1 MKMQTYQRTGAPVAS
16 ELSVSLSEKEHIPEK
31 HDKDSV
37 KDEEELWQEI
47 SDDLASSSYPVW
59 RMWR

>member
-1 MKMQTYQRTGAPVAS
+1 MKLQTYQETTAPVAS
-16 ELSVSLSEKEHIPEK
+16 ALSVSLSEKEHIPGK
-31 HDKDSV
+31 GNKDSV

-47 SDDLASSSYPVW
+47 SEDLASSSSPVW